1 MSITQGRQMPPLLIL
16 YIMIQYN
23 ELRVEDSYLYLDVQV
38 EDEPY
43 FSNVMIEGARIDTP
57 LTYGTKTPYHPI
69 DESEQTRLVS
79 KIFLPAAKNDLLFIT
94 PNIIGNPA
102 PDAPCNRS
110 ANKIGVVYDKKVLMQ
125 KGLVY
130 LKELGNSCVIPKG
143 FIDFILRVKAL
154 DMAIETCNYTE
165 AIKYWEML
173 NRKSVKTV
181 TNNCG
186 CHGLN

>member
-1 MSITQGRQMPPLLIL
+1 M
-16 YIMIQYN
+16 
-23 ELRVEDSYLYLDVQV
+23 
-38 EDEPY
+38 
-43 FSNVMIEGARIDTP
+43 A
-57 LTYGTKTPYHPI
+57 
-69 DESEQTRLVS
+69 
-79 KIFLPAAKNDLLFIT
+79 
-94 PNIIGNPA
+94 
-102 PDAPCNRS
+102 
-110 ANKIGVVYDKKVLMQ
+110 
-125 KGLVY
+125 Y
-130 LKELGNSCVIPKG
+130 LKELDNSCVIPKG